1 MTPAQALDSATI
13 VGAEL
18 LGKAK
23 ELGIVAPGAFAD
35 LVAIDGD
42 PLKEIAAVLRVR
54 WVMKGGKAVV
64 DKR

>member
-1 MTPAQALDSATI
+1 VWGP
-13 VGAEL
+13 EL
-18 LGKAK
+18 LGKSK

-42 PLKEIAAVLRVR
+42 PLKDITAVLKVKR
-54 WVMKGGKAVV
+54 VMKAGKVVV

>member
-1 MTPAQALDSATI
+1 LW
-13 VGAEL
+13 GEL

-42 PLKEIAAVLRVR
+42 PLKEITAVL
-54 WVMKGGKAVV
+54 KSGGS
-64 DKR
+64 